1 MNVKFWMQIYH
12 TVLLTGKE
20 TVILLRHETETETE
34 AEASQ
39 IQTNFRM
46 NNE

>member
-12 TVLLTGKE
+12 TALLTGKE
-20 TVILLRHETETETE
+20 TVILLRHETETE
-34 AEASQ
+34 AEASK
-39 IQTNFRM
+39 IQTNYRM